1 MRLTLSIW
9 PLHITSQVMIALFT
23 LITQNMAFFVGVQ
36 SGDINTVQVA
46 SSHMSDDRAAEGK
59 QVFFLIVFLDPQWQ

>member
-1 MRLTLSIW
+1 
-9 PLHITSQVMIALFT
+9 MIALFT